1 MSRVWT
7 VNHGAS
13 EICRYRYV
21 CCSLPWIFCS
31 RSFFFRA
38 CWFSLANHNSS
49 CGLAL
54 TLQPRASV
62 TFEFIDVEDKD
73 ARRKARSHVIREAK
87 QRQKLETLR
96 YHKNREGN
104 KRSLAPA
111 VISTKT
117 VQSNEVEITPNQNQ
131 LLVKNAVSFLPSIN
145 TVLEGLVDPFNQFP
159 VKLTSGKDLG
169 LVDHCKSWGN
179 LTASL
184 AHLVPQY

>member
-1 MSRVWT
+1 M
-7 VNHGAS
+7 
-13 EICRYRYV
+13 
-21 CCSLPWIFCS
+21 
-31 RSFFFRA
+31 
-38 CWFSLANHNSS
+38 ANHDSS
-49 CGLAL
+49 SGLAL

-96 YHKNREGN
+96 YHKNREGI

-111 VISTKT
+111 VISAKV
-117 VQSNEVEITPNQNQ
+117 VQSDEETTRNQSQ
-131 LLVKNAVSFLPSIN
+131 LLAKNGVNFLPSIN

-169 LVDHCKSWGN
+169 LVDHCKSRGN
-179 LTASL
+179 FTASPS
-184 AHLVPQY
+184 HLFPRS